1 MAIQYDRKVLIYY
14 GPFDHSKGLVN
25 AKSAFGVKR
34 PLLKAVII
42 DDFKYNSEKDIYQ
55 YIKIFFKEDG
65 QKIYFHVP
73 LEETVN
79 RRCEEIKPAP
89 ILGCVKES
97 HHMICFMPDS
107 DCLEGN
113 FLDCCVEKG
122 RLVMVGNETKE
133 DDYSSD
139 S

>member
-55 YIKIFFKEDG
+55 YMKIFFKEDG

-79 RRCEEIKPAP
+79 RRCEEINLSQFLVLPKNP
-89 ILGCVKES
+89 I
-97 HHMICFMPDS
+97 I
-107 DCLEGN
+107 
-113 FLDCCVEKG
+113 
-122 RLVMVGNETKE
+122 
-133 DDYSSD
+133 
-139 S
+139 